1 LTRGDEIDEDPDNQ
15 HVESSPITDDR
26 MGSGGYAG
34 RILMSKQ
41 QLKHK
46 TRNGSPAFDRRTML
60 RYTVGGSVALAA
72 TTIGGLRGEAAL
84 APGQTPSG
92 APVPA
97 KTVRRVVTG
106 HNREGKS
113 YIVSDELVP
122 ASGIW
127 TTTGEQPLGA
137 PASGEKVQV
146 ARVTGDTRHFVATI
160 QPSKAPKP
168 DLTNRIGFHRTPG
181 IAYCFLLN
189 GQIVFLTDTQEVT
202 VKAGDVV
209 VERNTLHSWRNDTN
223 EPVSM
228 LITTV
233 TSVA

>member
-1 LTRGDEIDEDPDNQ
+1 AQPCRDCCPRVWPACSRRLSGGPRGDSVGRASQGGRDDGGSAHSGLTPLCALTRGDEIDEDPDNQ

-60 RYTVGGSVALAA
+60 RYTVGGGVALAA

-92 APVPA
+92 APPVPA

-113 YIVSDELVP
+113 YIV
-122 ASGIW
+122 
-127 TTTGEQPLGA
+127 
-137 PASGEKVQV
+137 
-146 ARVTGDTRHFVATI
+146 
-160 QPSKAPKP
+160 
-168 DLTNRIGFHRTPG
+168 
-181 IAYCFLLN
+181 
-189 GQIVFLTDTQEVT
+189 
-202 VKAGDVV
+202 
-209 VERNTLHSWRNDTN
+209 
-223 EPVSM
+223 
-228 LITTV
+228 
-233 TSVA
+233 